1 MNVMSITKVWL
12 SRFLLIAIIHL
23 TIYWLVEY
31 YIGAQVGIE
40 LANIINEAEINNKS
54 NNLEN
59 QLSLLYDKTA
69 KWTPFQHALS
79 LPMQPLWGS
88 CLNNISSEYIYDP
101 AKKGEIDSYQMR
113 NRGLTIAAITSLFN
127 SLSFSLLAVAIWYLI
142 KLVSK
147 RRAG

>member
-1 MNVMSITKVWL
+1 
-12 SRFLLIAIIHL
+12 
-23 TIYWLVEY
+23 
-31 YIGAQVGIE
+31 
-40 LANIINEAEINNKS
+40 
-54 NNLEN
+54 
-59 QLSLLYDKTA
+59 
-69 KWTPFQHALS
+69 
-79 LPMQPLWGS
+79 
-88 CLNNISSEYIYDP
+88 NNISSEYIYDP